1 MWEGSI
7 LNVQKFR
14 HNQGM
19 TFIEVLVAL
28 FLLIVGVL
36 GAMAMQATVKKSSF
50 DAMQRSLASALAQDM
65 IERMRSNDPNSLA
78 TYARTDYGDTLD
90 AVPANRCNTLAAPC
104 NAAQLATNDMY
115 EWELALI
122 GADVVQGTKNRGG
135 LIGARGCVSHANN
148 AIQVVV
154 SWQGRQET
162 VDAQKV
168 NACGTAGKK
177 RRQVVVE
184 AFVN

>member
-1 MWEGSI
+1 
-7 LNVQKFR
+7 
-14 HNQGM
+14 M

-65 IERMRSNDPNSLA
+65 IERMRSNDPDSLA
-78 TYARTDYGDTLD
+78 TYARTDYGVALD
-90 AVPANRCNTLAAPC
+90 ALPANRCNTFASPC
-104 NAAQLATNDMY
+104 TAAQMAANDMY

-122 GADVVQGTKNRGG
+122 GANVVQGGQNRGG
-135 LIGARGCVSHANN
+135 LIGARGCVAHANN

-168 NACGTAGKK
+168 NACGTAGNK

-184 AFVN
+184 AFIN